1 MVERPRPVI
10 RMTVGMRRKTA
21 VVASGRVDD
30 DSDGV
35 RCTGSLRCVLYGD
48 SRCRLPLLPR
58 WIRAD
63 FLHGLEPAIDRVRTR
78 PEAASPS
85 ASPAVF
91 QKLDPGARSER

>member
-1 MVERPRPVI
+1 
-10 RMTVGMRRKTA
+10 MTVGMRRKTGVMESVRA
-21 VVASGRVDD
+21 DD
-30 DSDGV
+30 DSGGV
-35 RCTGSLRCVLYGD
+35 RCTGSLRSDLYGN

-91 QKLDPGARSER
+91 QELDPGARSER